1 MITAQIYES
10 LTAVML
16 IVCEVP
22 MFVECGIV
30 CVVYNDGTYIVI
42 LACTSK
48 GTDIIFFIVTRSS
61 VPEIHG
67 RSQICI

>member
-10 LTAVML
+10 LTTVML

-30 CVVYNDGTYIVI
+30 
-42 LACTSK
+42 
-48 GTDIIFFIVTRSS
+48 
-61 VPEIHG
+61 
-67 RSQICI
+67 